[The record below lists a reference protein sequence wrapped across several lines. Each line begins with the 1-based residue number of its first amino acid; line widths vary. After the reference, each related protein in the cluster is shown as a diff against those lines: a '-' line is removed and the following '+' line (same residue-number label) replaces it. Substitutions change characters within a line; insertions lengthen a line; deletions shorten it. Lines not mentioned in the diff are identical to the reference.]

1 MQDGSVI
8 LLGAEDFS
16 SDDEVDAMKEA
27 SDAYDSASDTP
38 QENRYADEGDE
49 WLPDTQEDEPSS
61 SSEGESKE
69 VPIGAE
75 SPIIAR
81 EPHTSDDSEISGADD
96 YDADDDEKEEPYV
109 PQEAIEGPIHPV
121 EDISEDQ
128 ALQLELLKRLPVSK
142 SDYAE
147 LIELA
152 AREYR
157 LTHP

>member
-1 MQDGSVI
+1 
-8 LLGAEDFS
+8 
-16 SDDEVDAMKEA
+16 MKEA

-38 QENRYADEGDE
+38 RENRYADEGDE
-49 WLPDTQEDEPSS
+49 WLPDTQEDESS
-61 SSEGESKE
+61 SSSSDGESKE

-128 ALQLELLKRLPVSK
+128 ALQQELLKRLPVSK

-157 LTHP
+157 LTHH

>member
-1 MQDGSVI
+1 MPDPMQDGSVI
-8 LLGAEDFS
+8 LLSPEDFS
-16 SDDEVDAMKEA
+16 SDEDAMKEA

-38 QENRYADEGDE
+38 RENRYVDEGDE
-49 WLPDTQEDEPSS
+49 WLPDTQEDESS

-96 YDADDDEKEEPYV
+96 YDADDDEKEE